1 MVAKGI
7 CKGQREG
14 EGEGEREREGG
25 CKGNCTG
32 RKKGKLLN
40 SALADMSPERSEIA
54 HTVEQCCCNA
64 MCRTYEI
71 ITACRASVLG
81 ETGKIQD

>member
-1 MVAKGI
+1 L
-7 CKGQREG
+7 QRA
-14 EGEGEREREGG
+14 ERERERERERG

-54 HTVEQCCCNA
+54 HAVEQCCCNA
-64 MCRTYEI
+64 MCRTYLI
-71 ITACRASVLG
+71 ISACQASILG